1 MSLAEQLRQ
10 EGHMAG
16 RQEGRREGHLEGR
29 QEAILSNLE
38 IRFGQVPQGLEEAM
52 RQVVDPKHLE
62 SLQRASF
69 TCASIEEIAAAL

>member
-16 RQEGRREGHLEGR
+16 RQEGLREGR

-38 IRFGQVPQGLEEAM
+38 IRFGHVPQGLEEAM
-52 RQVVDPKHLE
+52 RQVVDPTHLE

-69 TCASIEEIAAAL
+69 TCASIEEFAAAL